1 MLREHLP
8 EDLLG
13 VGDGLL
19 WKVDRSIDGTLC
31 FRDGYSSEVFVVNW
45 KRIQREKTYLP
56 VFGWVW

>member
-19 WKVDRSIDGTLC
+19 WKLTALSMVH
-31 FRDGYSSEVFVVNW
+31 F
-45 KRIQREKTYLP
+45 
-56 VFGWVW
+56 VFGTDIRLRSSS